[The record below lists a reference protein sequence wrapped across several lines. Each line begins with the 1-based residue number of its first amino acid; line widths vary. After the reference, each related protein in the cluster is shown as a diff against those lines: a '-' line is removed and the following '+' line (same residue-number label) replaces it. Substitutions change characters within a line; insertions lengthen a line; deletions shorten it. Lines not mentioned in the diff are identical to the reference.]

1 MEKNGR
7 FRKKK
12 VNYAMVSNSIIRND
26 DISLKAKGLYA
37 LIQSYITIEG
47 FTLYKWFLQSKC
59 KEGRKA
65 FESAWSELKQSGYL
79 VQYRMQ
85 DKETKRFYWEY
96 ELLDEIEAEK
106 PLPLKGGYGSKD
118 PLPQKGYYGQ
128 GKTWHRDAM
137 ENVGNINNNE
147 ISNTNDNNIN
157 LINLD
162 DVMEQIDYYYLP
174 DDQKEKGKEIVL
186 LIAEVMNM
194 PDDTTIRI
202 AKVDRPA
209 KEVKQRFRMLNQFHI
224 QYVIGC
230 MNGNNSKIANI
241 KNYILTCLYNAVAT
255 MDSYYTAI
263 VNNDMYG
270 Q

>member
-12 VNYAMVSNSIIRND
+12 VNFSMVSNSIIRND
-26 DISLKAKGLYA
+26 DISLKAKGLYS

-59 KEGRKA
+59 KEGKKA
-65 FESAWSELKQSGYL
+65 FESAWTELKRSGYL

-118 PLPQKGYYGQ
+118 PLPPKGYYGQ
-128 GKTWHRDAM
+128 G
-137 ENVGNINNNE
+137 EYINNNV
-147 ISNTNDNNIN
+147 INNTDSNNIN
-157 LINLD
+157 PINLD
-162 DVMEQIDYYYLP
+162 DVVEQINYDFLP
-174 DDQKEKGKEIVL
+174 DEQKEKGKEIAL
-186 LIAEVMNM
+186 LITEVMSI
-194 PDDTTIRI
+194 PDDQTIRI
-202 AKVDRPA
+202 ARVDRPV

-230 MNGNNSKIANI
+230 INGNNTRIANI

-255 MDSYYTAI
+255 MDSFYTAM